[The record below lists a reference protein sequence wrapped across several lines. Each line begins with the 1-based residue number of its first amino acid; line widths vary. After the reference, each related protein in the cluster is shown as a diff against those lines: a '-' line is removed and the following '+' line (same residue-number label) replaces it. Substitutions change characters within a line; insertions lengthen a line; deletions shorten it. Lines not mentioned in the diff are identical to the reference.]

1 MNTCHLVL
9 VNVQV
14 LVTMKH
20 NVCSLC
26 VLTVSDTVVKA
37 IKNETDFT
45 IVDAGVGRPDDV
57 MTDEVSNCD
66 VVGPLRKNAA
76 TTKVISM

>member
-1 MNTCHLVL
+1 MGYA
-9 VNVQV
+9 VQV
-14 LVTMKH
+14 FVTMKH
-20 NVCSLC
+20 NVHVCSLC

>member
-1 MNTCHLVL
+1 M
-9 VNVQV
+9 
-14 LVTMKH
+14 
-20 NVCSLC
+20 
-26 VLTVSDTVVKA
+26 LTVSDTVVKA

>member
-1 MNTCHLVL
+1 M
-9 VNVQV
+9 
-14 LVTMKH
+14 
-20 NVCSLC
+20 
-26 VLTVSDTVVKA
+26 TVSDTVVKA